1 MSRQNKL
8 LPWLLALVLIA
19 ACAPVLPAAPAVP
32 TLDPLVI
39 PTIVAQ
45 TAAAASTQTSEAAAA
60 FIASPTP
67 QPSPTATPTFI
78 LVYISPTAPTL
89 PIIATSTSKATGSRD
104 YACRVLKSPPNGVT
118 YAPRTHFNA
127 VWQFQNTG
135 RQIWDS
141 ERVVFLYD
149 SGDRFHITA
158 AYNLPKTLE
167 YADITEFIV
176 EMEAPKNP
184 GVYTTYWTLQNN
196 EEKFCS
202 VSLSIIVKE

>member
-1 MSRQNKL
+1 MSRQNKPL
-8 LPWLLALVLIA
+8 LWLLALVLIA

-32 TLDPLVI
+32 TLDAAAI
-39 PTIVAQ
+39 NTIVAQ

-60 FIASPTP
+60 SLATPTP
-67 QPSPTATPTFI
+67 QPPPTATPTFI
-78 LVYISPTAPTL
+78 LVYTSPTAPTL
-89 PIIATSTSKATGSRD
+89 PIIATSTSKATGNRD

-135 RQIWDS
+135 RQTWDS

-158 AYNLPKTLE
+158 AYNLPKTAE
-167 YADITEFIV
+167 FGDVAEFIV

-184 GVYTTYWTLQNN
+184 GAYTTYWTLQNGD
-196 EEKFCS
+196 EKFCA